1 MTGLR
6 EDKKRRT
13 RETIAQAAVDLFA
26 ERGFDSVTV
35 EDVARAA
42 DVSRQTVFNYFPT
55 KEQMLFDRDP
65 EVEAALVAAV
75 RDRPAGSSPVDAF
88 RGHTHRFWERMQAVL
103 NDGPLPHGFWEI
115 VRASPTLRDYAEATF
130 ARQARSVARALAQE
144 HGWPDDDAISHAM
157 ARALCG
163 VNAAMLVSGLERL
176 ASGEPP
182 GSVIPDTIAQADR
195 AYDLLA
201 HGLGD
206 F

>member
-13 RETIAQAAVDLFA
+13 RESIAQAAVDLFA

-75 RDRPAGSSPVDAF
+75 RDRPAGTSPVDAF
-88 RGHTHRFWERMQAVL
+88 RGHTHRFWERMQSIL

-115 VRASPTLRDYAEATF
+115 VQASPALRDYAEATF

-144 HGWPDDDAISHAM
+144 HGRPDDDAISHAM

-163 VNAAMLVSGLERL
+163 VNAAILVSGLERL
-176 ASGEPP
+176 VAGEPP
-182 GSVIPDTIAQADR
+182 ASVIQDTIVQADR
-195 AYDLLA
+195 AYDLLE